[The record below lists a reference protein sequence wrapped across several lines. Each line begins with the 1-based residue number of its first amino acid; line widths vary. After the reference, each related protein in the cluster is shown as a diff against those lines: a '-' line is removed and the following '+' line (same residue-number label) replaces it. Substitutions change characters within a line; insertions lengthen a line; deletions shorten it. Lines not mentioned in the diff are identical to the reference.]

1 MSCGSRFLNLQLNL
15 KVNTETCKPILISRG
30 LYRFVQPLQCVSNPL
45 RSMSFAVSIH
55 SPQIMNLTP
64 LTPLPGHIVIF
75 KTARFW
81 SNFLQPFINLLV
93 TSWSQLSPASGHDI
107 HLKISKSNGQIAIE
121 FTEHIYVTQ
130 RIKVYIFFF
139 FSKMPTFPQYLY
151 LVNWSECCLSWAVMN
166 LGFSTKGTGFIDPLI
181 FHFCSM
187 LIRLFKQTKIKHL
200 QWRWQFWEVDY
211 CQGKQF
217 FWRNT
222 KSELMMAHDGRS
234 RGSQCSQRP

>member
-30 LYRFVQPLQCVSNPL
+30 VYRFVQPLQCVSNPL

-81 SNFLQPFINLLV
+81 SNFLQLFINLLV

-130 RIKVYIFFF
+130 RIKVYIFFSF
-139 FSKMPTFPQYLY
+139 FFQNANFPT
-151 LVNWSECCLSWAVMN
+151 VSVSR
-166 LGFSTKGTGFIDPLI
+166 K
-181 FHFCSM
+181 
-187 LIRLFKQTKIKHL
+187 LIRVLFVMSCYEPWVFHKGNWFYWPIDLSLL
-200 QWRWQFWEVDY
+200 QHAD
-211 CQGKQF
+211 KA
-217 FWRNT
+217 
-222 KSELMMAHDGRS
+222 L
-234 RGSQCSQRP
+234 